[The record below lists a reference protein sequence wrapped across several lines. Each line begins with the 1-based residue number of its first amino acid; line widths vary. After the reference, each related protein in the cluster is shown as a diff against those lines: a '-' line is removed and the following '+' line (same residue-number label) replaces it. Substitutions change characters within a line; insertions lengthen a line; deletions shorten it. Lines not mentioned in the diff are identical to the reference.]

1 MARDILGGFGPNSR
15 QPQVAGVDDGGIF
28 PDDVKDVMNYSPP
41 QGPKNIM
48 DPKSPGLHGVNQGT
62 TNGPDRGGPHSGS
75 PGIGGTN
82 HGCCGSQGRY

>member
-15 QPQVAGVDDGGIF
+15 QPQAPVASSGGVMPGDT
-28 PDDVKDVMNYSPP
+28 KDVRRYAEP
-41 QGPKNIM
+41 QGPKGIM
-48 DPKSPGLHGVNQGT
+48 DPKSPGLHGSNHGIQ
-62 TNGPDRGGPHSGS
+62 NGPDQGGSHSGS

>member
-15 QPQVAGVDDGGIF
+15 QPQVAGVDDGGIM
-28 PDDVKDVMNYSPP
+28 PDDTVDVMNYKPP

-48 DPKSPGLHGVNQGT
+48 DPKSPGLHGANRGT
-62 TNGPDRGGPHSGS
+62 TNGPDSAGGQGGS
-75 PGIGGTN
+75 PGIGVTN